1 MPISLQL
8 NPCRQTRAAY
18 TYDIIPLSQPVRDV
32 TGSLSSFFFFL
43 FLSSWPNFI
52 FLFFYLFFLL
62 FFFCSFF
69 FLSSLFFLF
78 LSSWPNSTYSLI
90 RLQDIRDLFIVGS
103 FIFKHVL
110 EAADG
115 LLTRHAQIVD
125 NKHERPLTLCH
136 CHGDTG
142 RRGTDRRFT
151 D

>member
-1 MPISLQL
+1 MPISLQFS
-8 NPCRQTRAAY
+8 PCRQTRAAY

-32 TGSLSSFFFFL
+32 TGSLSSFFFFFYL
-43 FLSSWPNFI
+43 RGQTFFFFFFVFFFFSFF
-52 FLFFYLFFLL
+52 FLF
-62 FFFCSFF
+62 FF

-90 RLQDIRDLFIVGS
+90 RLQDIGDLFSVGS